1 MGVKMKRLKRVIKL
15 LIICFI
21 LGILSIIGLYTYAY
35 FSPKLDIKNAN
46 QIYIYDDSNNIIY
59 QGSGNNNWVS
69 LDEISPYLKDA
80 VISTEDKNFYKHKG
94 FDILRIIK
102 ALYTNI
108 TTRSLSQGAS
118 TISQQYIKN
127 MYLDFDKTWKRKL
140 EEALLTIRL
149 EVQYSKDEILEG
161 YLNTINF
168 GQGNYGIENASH
180 YYFNKDA
187 MDLTLEE
194 SVILAGIPKAP
205 NKYNPVTDYEKAIDR
220 GYLIANL
227 MYKNN
232 YITDGQ
238 YDKLFAN
245 KVDIY
250 GKKDDTNLMML
261 MYYQDAVYQELKS
274 LQEVPESLIESG
286 GIKIYTSL
294 NLDIQ
299 KIMEDNIHK
308 YMNNN
313 NDMQVASII
322 INPNTGGIMALSGG
336 LDYSKS
342 QYNRAISS
350 KRQVGSAIKPF
361 LYYAA
366 LENGMVSSSTFL
378 SEPTTF
384 MFSTNNSY
392 SPANYNNKYGNKN
405 ITMSAALAYSDN
417 IYAVKTHL
425 FLGEDTL
432 VKTAKRMG
440 IETELQAN
448 PSLALGTSEI
458 SMIDFARGYN
468 TLASGGIKRDITFIN
483 KVTDVND
490 NVLYEKK
497 NNDELVL
504 NESYTYILNE
514 MMTSTYNSSFI
525 DYNTPTVISAA
536 SKISSKYAIKTG
548 SSGSDC
554 WMVGYDANTLMLV
567 WNGYDDNKELKV
579 KDGAISKSIWV
590 DTIESIDREKKWFE
604 MPKNVVGVPLHAITG
619 EPTDDLKHTS
629 IFYYVYGSEN
639 NNKDTEVV
647 YREMNES

>member
-1 MGVKMKRLKRVIKL
+1 MKILKRLFKFCIG
-15 LIICFI
+15 CFI
-21 LGILSIIGLYTYAY
+21 LSIVGVVGLYVYAY

-46 QIYIYDDSNNIIY
+46 QFYIYDDNNNLVY
-59 QGSGNNNWVS
+59 QGSGNIEWVS
-69 LDEISPYLKDA
+69 LDEISPYLIDA
-80 VISTEDKNFYKHKG
+80 IISTEDKNFYKHHG
-94 FDILRIIK
+94 FDFLRIIK
-102 ALYTNI
+102 AIYTNI
-108 TTRSLSQGAS
+108 TTKSLSQGAS

-127 MYLDFDKTWKRKL
+127 MYLDFDKTWKRKI

-149 EVQYSKDEILEG
+149 ETQYSKDEILEG

-187 MDLTLEE
+187 IDLNLEE
-194 SVILAGIPKAP
+194 SVILAGVPKAP
-205 NKYNPVTDYEKAIDR
+205 NKYNPVTDYSKSIER
-220 GYLIANL
+220 GYIIANL

-232 YITDGQ
+232 AITDNQ
-238 YDKLFAN
+238 YDNIFSKR
-245 KVDIY
+245 VDIY
-250 GKKDDTNLMML
+250 GKKDENDLNML
-261 MYYQDAVYQELKS
+261 MYYQDAVYQELDN
-274 LQEVPESLIESG
+274 LQEIPDSLIESG
-286 GIKIYTSL
+286 GLRIYTSL

-299 KIMEDNIHK
+299 RLMEENIK
-308 YMNNN
+308 SYMK
-313 NDMQVASII
+313 DDEMQVASII
-322 INPNTGGIMALSGG
+322 INPNTGGVMALSGG
-336 LDYSKS
+336 IDYSKS

-350 KRQVGSAIKPF
+350 KRQVGSSIKPF

-392 SPANYNNKYGNKN
+392 SPANYNDKYANKN

-425 FLGEDTL
+425 FLGEETL
-432 VKTAKRMG
+432 VNTARRMG
-440 IETELQAN
+440 IQAELQAV
-448 PSLALGTSEI
+448 PSLALGTSEV
-458 SMIDFARGYN
+458 SMIDFAKGYT
-468 TLASGGIKRDITFIN
+468 TLASGGVKRNITFIE
-483 KVTDVND
+483 KVEDING

-497 NNDELVL
+497 NDDELVL

-514 MMTSTYNSSFI
+514 MMTSTYSSNFI

-548 SSGSDC
+548 SSGTDC
-554 WMVGYDANTLMLV
+554 WMVGYDSNTLMLV
-567 WNGYDDNKELKV
+567 WNGYDDNREMKV
-579 KDGAISKSIWV
+579 SDGSISKNIWV
-590 DTIESIDREKKWFE
+590 DTVEGIDREKKWFE

-619 EPTDDLKHTS
+619 EQTDDITHTS

-639 NNKDTEVV
+639 NNKDTELV
-647 YREMNES
+647 YKEKVSY

>member
-497 NNDELVL
+497 KNDELVL